1 MPHIRLKCISEKN
14 VKALSKTLPKEL
26 AKAMDTSEDNFSFEL
41 IPNTFYT
48 NGKSIKSYP
57 FIEVHWF
64 ERSQETKIRS
74 TRIITNQTK
83 ALTKAKD
90 IVVVYIPI
98 EKSDYFENGKNF

>member
-14 VKALSKTLPKEL
+14 VKSLSKTLPKEL
-26 AKAMDTSEDNFSFEL
+26 ARAMDTSEDNFSFEL
-41 IPNTFYT
+41 VPNTFYT
-48 NGKSIKSYP
+48 NGKSTKSYP

-64 ERSQETKIRS
+64 ERSQDIKVKSTKI
-74 TRIITNQTK
+74 ITDQIK

-98 EKSDYFENGKNF
+98 EKSDYFENEKNF